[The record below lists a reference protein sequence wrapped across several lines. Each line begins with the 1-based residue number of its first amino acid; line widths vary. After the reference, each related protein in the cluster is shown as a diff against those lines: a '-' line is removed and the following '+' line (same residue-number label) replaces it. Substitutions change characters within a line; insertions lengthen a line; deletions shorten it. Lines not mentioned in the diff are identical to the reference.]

1 MFSPQGS
8 PGHRAEL
15 TSPHLGPQVTPGGPC
30 NGDPELFH
38 QRCPLGPTR
47 GPCVLPWGLELL
59 PLRSRRQFLA
69 MVPSLSPSSPQT
81 RVPSLSPPFPPAF
94 QLPSIVRYLK
104 HVYEINKGTS
114 LFNLRPRQT
123 GSSSPCL
130 TELYC
135 FYFVLFPLWSSQW
148 TKQIL
153 FTEASSP
160 GEEGEGPGQKKA

>member
-1 MFSPQGS
+1 MWGPGCGLEESRTPGPVSCRSGCSEVAEGLSEVLTCKARKGFINCNICSDRKQASRKPNQG
-8 PGHRAEL
+8 L
-15 TSPHLGPQVTPGGPC
+15 CCITSP
-30 NGDPELFH
+30 
-38 QRCPLGPTR
+38 
-47 GPCVLPWGLELL
+47 
-59 PLRSRRQFLA
+59 
-69 MVPSLSPSSPQT
+69 
-81 RVPSLSPPFPPAF
+81 SPPFPPAF

-104 HVYEINKGTS
+104 NVYEINKGTS

-123 GSSSPCL
+123 GSSSLCL

-135 FYFVLFPLWSSQW
+135 FHFVLFPLWSSQW